1 MQILNAKLISLM
13 YLADIFFV
21 YFVWKEQIIGYFTWK
36 NKNISVIIKEIMN
49 ENLKQYLEFI
59 ADFED
64 IQTETYLTLL
74 KNAAGK
80 KEQARKR
87 ILANVED
94 IDEAM
99 RDARKYLRI
108 TDYLLDRWD
117 REREKNKFGIA

>member
-1 MQILNAKLISLM
+1 
-13 YLADIFFV
+13 
-21 YFVWKEQIIGYFTWK
+21 
-36 NKNISVIIKEIMN
+36 MN

-74 KNAAGK
+74 KNATFK